1 MDTKSPQDPGY
12 HTNMA
17 QKTEYIVA
25 YKPDYSLKKTIG
37 VEVSLSDIFTPEK
50 IVEIERNC
58 FFMDAEEE
66 VKKISD
72 LIAKSKEGEPK
83 CLRDAAALAASLKG
97 EAEMYGFPYIFKI
110 CAFLADACE
119 SRESPEIK
127 HPLVFDLVTALASSI
142 KKKITDG
149 GGSEEKAIL
158 ANLACLS
165 AKPPPLKSAGQ
176 TCTTS

>member
-1 MDTKSPQDPGY
+1 
-12 HTNMA
+12 MA

-97 EAEMYGFPYIFKI
+97 EAEMYGFPYIFKM

-176 TCTTS
+176 TYTTS